1 MHKNDNNTGL
11 QASPQALT
19 RSDELFLNRL
29 IKNKTLH
36 LTVDPDHIVRKWQ
49 GDRFL
54 GYGLRSCEVEIMQPT
69 TLRELNAMQAI
80 AVDNNEEFDFTW
92 HHQLMQNGQSFSP
105 DEDLSVR
112 LLQLL
117 STHRLA
123 QWDTRTFHYLFSVPP
138 TEAHIRAVMQALVLE
153 SRLMTKLRERARDTK
168 KLVKI

>member
-1 MHKNDNNTGL
+1 MHKNDNKTGL
-11 QASPQALT
+11 QVSPQSLT

-29 IKNKTLH
+29 LKNKTLH
-36 LTVDPDHIVRKWQ
+36 LTIDPDHIVRKWQ

-54 GYGLRSCEVEIMQPT
+54 GYGLRSCEVEIMRPT

-80 AVDNNEEFDFTW
+80 TVDNNEEFDFTR
-92 HHQLMQNGQSFSP
+92 HHQLMQDRQCFSP

-117 STHRLA
+117 CTQRLA
-123 QWDTRTFHYLFSVPP
+123 QWDARNFHYLFSVPP

>member
-1 MHKNDNNTGL
+1 MHNNDNNTGL
-11 QASPQALT
+11 QVNPQSLT

-29 IKNKTLH
+29 LKNKTLH
-36 LTVDPDHIVRKWQ
+36 LTIDPDDIGRKWQ

-54 GYGLRSCEVEIMQPT
+54 GYGLRSREVEIMRPT

-92 HHQLMQNGQSFSP
+92 HHQLMQDGQCFSP

-112 LLQLL
+112 LLQILC
-117 STHRLA
+117 SYRLA
-123 QWDTRTFHYLFSVPP
+123 QWDARTFHYLFSVPP
-138 TEAHIRAVMQALVLE
+138 TEAHIRAVMHALVLE
-153 SRLMTKLRERARDTK
+153 SRLMTKLRERAKDPK

>member
-80 AVDNNEEFDFTW
+80 AVDNNKEFDFTW

-105 DEDLSVR
+105 MKTCPCGCFNCS
-112 LLQLL
+112 
-117 STHRLA
+117 
-123 QWDTRTFHYLFSVPP
+123 PP
-138 TEAHIRAVMQALVLE
+138 TDLPNGIPEPSTTFFPCHLPKPISE
-153 SRLMTKLRERARDTK
+153 PSCKPWY
-168 KLVKI
+168 